1 MQATSESNPG
11 TGTSGRQS
19 RFFYG
24 WWIVLAASIQG
35 MFGNGVISSGFPIFF
50 QPMRAALGINYTQM
64 SLVFGLARAEGG
76 MGGPLVGW
84 LVDRYGSRHFIIF
97 GGFFAAIG
105 LILLRITKDTG
116 RLTIPTK
123 NPA

>member
-1 MQATSESNPG
+1 
-11 TGTSGRQS
+11 
-19 RFFYG
+19 
-24 WWIVLAASIQG
+24 

-84 LVDRYGSRHFIIF
+84 LVDRYGSTSHPHRQ
-97 GGFFAAIG
+97 
-105 LILLRITKDTG
+105 
-116 RLTIPTK
+116 P
-123 NPA
+123 